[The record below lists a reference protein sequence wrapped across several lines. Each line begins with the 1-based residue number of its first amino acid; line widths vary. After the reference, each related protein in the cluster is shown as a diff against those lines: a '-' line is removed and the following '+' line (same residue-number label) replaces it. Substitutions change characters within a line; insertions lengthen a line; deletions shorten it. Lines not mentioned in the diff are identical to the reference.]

1 MRILSAKEFKRKPD
15 IINSKIIETPDSYL
29 AGEDLSIIFPKRWL
43 DNAAYLANIGIN
55 ISIVGILCIIDEN
68 LNYSIT
74 KIPTRIITNPNRITD
89 LRIDDIDYK
98 EMYYS
103 RGEQIICN
111 RDIVKD
117 NGDIFTL
124 FSEFYFKANIPWY
137 IDYEELDDIFI
148 NADKFAGSKVGENR
162 MAIELMTSIVAK
174 DSRDM
179 TIPYRLAVNKNPNA
193 VPAYAKLMSP
203 LFTIM
208 STFGRIGGSH
218 AKDGRIAAL
227 IDPSTNREN
236 KIERILRA

>member
-1 MRILSAKEFKRKPD
+1 MRVLSSKEFKRNPD
-15 IINSKIIETPDSYL
+15 IINKKIIETPDSFL

-55 ISIVGILCIIDEN
+55 ISIVGILCVIDED

-98 EMYYS
+98 EMHYS
-103 RGEQIICN
+103 RGEQLICN

-124 FSEFYFKANIPWY
+124 FSEFYFKANIPWF
-137 IDYEELDDIFI
+137 IDYKELDDIFI
-148 NADKFAGSKVGENR
+148 NADKYAGSKVGENR
-162 MAIELMTSIVAK
+162 MAIELMTSVVAK
-174 DSRDM
+174 DSNDM
-179 TIPYRLAVNKNPNA
+179 TIPFRIAVNKNPKA
-193 VPAYAKLMSP
+193 KAAYAKLMSP
-203 LFTIM
+203 FFTIM